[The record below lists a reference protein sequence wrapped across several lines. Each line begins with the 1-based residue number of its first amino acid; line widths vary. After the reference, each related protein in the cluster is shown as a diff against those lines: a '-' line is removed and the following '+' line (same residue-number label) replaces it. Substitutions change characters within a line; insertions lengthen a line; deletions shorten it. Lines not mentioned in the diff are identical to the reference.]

1 MRFSNNA
8 VPVFTDE
15 EALTVYF
22 FAMGVEHRFKI
33 SEIHGFAQRY
43 LGSWFPELPS
53 YQAFNTRMN
62 RLVSAVQSLSMELLE
77 QFQPLDCD
85 KDNNLLDSMPI
96 ITCSGKRQGK
106 VAREI
111 TDKGYCSTKNLYYY
125 GLKMH
130 VLGWKREGTMPWP
143 ESIVLTKASEND
155 LTVFKEN
162 WSQLQNRTYYGDKIY
177 KSKEWF
183 DSVEEDPGSIMVT
196 PVKVIKGEDQ
206 WSKQFNKAANDLYS
220 KAVSSVRQPIESFFN
235 WIIEKTDIQRASK
248 VRSTKGLLLYVFG
261 RIAAAFICSVFNP

>member
-1 MRFSNNA
+1 
-8 VPVFTDE
+8 
-15 EALTVYF
+15 
-22 FAMGVEHRFKI
+22 
-33 SEIHGFAQRY
+33 
-43 LGSWFPELPS
+43 
-53 YQAFNTRMN
+53 
-62 RLVSAVQSLSMELLE
+62 
-77 QFQPLDCD
+77 
-85 KDNNLLDSMPI
+85 
-96 ITCSGKRQGK
+96 
-106 VAREI
+106 
-111 TDKGYCSTKNLYYY
+111 
-125 GLKMH
+125 
-130 VLGWKREGTMPWP
+130 MPWL
-143 ESIVLTKASEND
+143 ESIVLTKASESD

-183 DSVEEDPGSIMVT
+183 DSMEEDTGSIMVT